1 MFIVNDAQLFC
12 QQEQEKERELL
23 EDRLTTIK
31 NYDAEATKRMKEL
44 RESML
49 LIEKKEVRWLCSKIT
64 AGDWI
69 ASFPGPASF
78 SLLAVRKSGESLVSF
93 LM

>member
-31 NYDAEATKRMKEL
+31 NYDAEAIRRTKEL
-44 RESML
+44 KESQL
-49 LIEKKEVRWLCSKIT
+49 LIKRKEV
-64 AGDWI
+64 
-69 ASFPGPASF
+69 
-78 SLLAVRKSGESLVSF
+78 LVDCLQSCH
-93 LM
+93 LPLNIKEIHGSDVMPPHTCWAYWQP

>member
-1 MFIVNDAQLFC
+1 MLDKHALYQQRLQINFVLVLLLQIHVAEIIHRARLVC

-44 RESML
+44 RESQL
-49 LIEKKEVRWLCSKIT
+49 LIDKKEVCFCCW
-64 AGDWI
+64 W
-69 ASFPGPASF
+69 
-78 SLLAVRKSGESLVSF
+78 
-93 LM
+93 

>member
-1 MFIVNDAQLFC
+1 MMHNCFVNRCLLYQQGLVQFYFVSMLIVNDAQLCC

-44 RESML
+44 RESQL
-49 LIEKKEVRWLCSKIT
+49 LIEKKEVCWLCSKIT
-64 AGDWI
+64 AGD
-69 ASFPGPASF
+69 
-78 SLLAVRKSGESLVSF
+78 
-93 LM
+93 